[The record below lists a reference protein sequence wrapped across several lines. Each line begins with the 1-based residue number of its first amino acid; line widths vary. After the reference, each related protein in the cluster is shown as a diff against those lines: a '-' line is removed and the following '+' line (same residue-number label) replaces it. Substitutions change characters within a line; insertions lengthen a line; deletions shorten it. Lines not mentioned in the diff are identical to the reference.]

1 MTAELQPSSPP
12 PPPTVVELPADATAM
27 LMTAVS
33 CLRKPVWLLLVMIM
47 SDSSKPAEVF
57 VLAVAADPHIKVC
70 GRRENVREAKDRIMS
85 VLDTK
90 VNNIITLFFVFFFLF
105 CLTPSCF

>member
-1 MTAELQPSSPP
+1 
-12 PPPTVVELPADATAM
+12 
-27 LMTAVS
+27 
-33 CLRKPVWLLLVMIM
+33 MIM

-90 VNNIITLFFVFFFLF
+90 VNNIITLFFVFFLILSHSFL
-105 CLTPSCF
+105 LLAAQ